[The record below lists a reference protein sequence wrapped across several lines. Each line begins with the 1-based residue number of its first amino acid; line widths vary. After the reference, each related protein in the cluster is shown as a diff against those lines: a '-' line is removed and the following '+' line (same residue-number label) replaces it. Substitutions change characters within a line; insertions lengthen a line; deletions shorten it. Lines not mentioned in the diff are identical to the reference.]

1 MDGSRH
7 QFLAG
12 TRLAADEDVDR
23 VVKHLGDQSVHGT
36 HGGTAADKAVAFQG
50 IGLDAFRQLRI
61 RWGEASEQAH
71 LGNDDAPEVP
81 ERNV

>member
-1 MDGSRH
+1 M
-7 QFLAG
+7 
-12 TRLAADEDVDR
+12 
-23 VVKHLGDQSVHGT
+23 HGT

-81 ERNV
+81 ERNVQAPKWSTGNAGTQQKPFDPLLVVG